1 MATCNNHI
9 AGNAPI
15 LLELVVRSVRR
26 VASKLDGLSRDVHF
40 ISGLRTPNWRSDLRR
55 CGVLV
60 LGSTSDQLSPKLRQ
74 IEEVRD
80 FFRSRGSSRLV
91 EGRHRRIL
99 IHLPIVHCALH
110 LATAAKR
117 KARAAV
123 GQGLPEG
130 AATATFGLFAIPPDA
145 LLSVAAWLLV
155 AVAAAMLVTAGG
167 TWRW

>member
-1 MATCNNHI
+1 M
-9 AGNAPI
+9 
-15 LLELVVRSVRR
+15 ESE
-26 VASKLDGLSRDVHF
+26 F

-55 CGVLV
+55 CFLGVLV
-60 LGSTSDQLSPKLRQ
+60 LGSTLDQLSPKLRQ

-91 EGRHRRIL
+91 EGRHRRTL